1 MSIAVP
7 IRRAERL
14 TSVSLTP
21 KNVAL
26 AGCFNARST
35 KMAKTTRA
43 CYTLELKQEAAR
55 LVDGGQRIAAASLAG
70 AVSKSG
76 AALAKME
83 RDLRC

>member
-1 MSIAVP
+1 
-7 IRRAERL
+7 
-14 TSVSLTP
+14 
-21 KNVAL
+21 
-26 AGCFNARST
+26 
-35 KMAKTTRA
+35 MAKTTRA